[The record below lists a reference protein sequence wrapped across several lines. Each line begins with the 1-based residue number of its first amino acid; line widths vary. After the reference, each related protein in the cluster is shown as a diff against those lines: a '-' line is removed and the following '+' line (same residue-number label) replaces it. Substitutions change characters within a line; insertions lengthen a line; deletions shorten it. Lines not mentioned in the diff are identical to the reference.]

1 MAKFNVPD
9 PRNERTKVWVNGLVD
24 RADAKV
30 SVLDSLVQGGD
41 GVWEGLR
48 LYKGKI
54 FKLDA
59 HLDRMIASAK
69 ALNFAEIPSREEMK
83 DAIQQTLDA
92 NGMEDGVH
100 IRLTLSR
107 GKKGT
112 SGMNPQLNTFGPT
125 LIVLA
130 EWKGM
135 VYGDEGISLITAS
148 TRRNPPQCLD
158 SKIHHNNL
166 LNNILAKIES
176 NVAGADDAVMLD
188 VHGFLAETNATNIFL
203 AMNEVLV
210 TPTTDSC
217 VEGITRATV
226 LECANEAGIQVEE
239 RNISP
244 SEMYAAD
251 EMFTTGTMGELAFVK
266 EVDGRVIGTG
276 VKGEMTQRL
285 QEIYSRKTAE

>member
-1 MAKFNVPD
+1 MAKYNVPD
-9 PRNERTKVWVNGLVD
+9 PRNENTQVWVNGLVN
-24 RADAKV
+24 RSEAKV

-48 LYKGKI
+48 LYNGKI

-59 HLDRMIASAK
+59 HLERMIASAK
-69 ALNFAEIPSREEMK
+69 ALNFKEIPSKDEIK

-92 NGMEDGVH
+92 NGMDDGVH

-107 GKKGT
+107 GRKGT
-112 SGMNPQLNTFGPT
+112 SGMNPELNTHGPT

-166 LNNILAKIES
+166 LNNILAKIEA

-203 AMNEVLV
+203 VMNEALV

-226 LECANEAGIQVEE
+226 LECAQEAGMHIEE

-266 EVDGRVIGTG
+266 LVDGRTIGSG
-276 VKGEMTQRL
+276 QKGTVTQRL
-285 QEIYSRKTAE
+285 QEIYSTKTTS